1 MNKHLRDSLVIG
13 FALFSMFFGA
23 GNVIFPPY
31 LGLGSGPDWLVG
43 FLTYY
48 LADIGLALLATFAIL
63 RRGSPEGITDRIGR
77 LPSAVL
83 MCAIV
88 LCIGPMLAIPRTA
101 ATTYETSLAPLVSG
115 FSPVLFSVLFF
126 LLIFLLCVR
135 ETAVV
140 DIVARFS
147 RPPCWWDCWC
157 SSSSAWRTPSA
168 RWESAPWWTTYPP
181 PVSRRLSDH
190 GRAGG
195 DRVRLYHPEECPEK
209 GHTEQAA
216 QFRVVSGAS
225 LVAGAGLLVVY
236 LGLTYLGATT
246 ARFFDLTVDRTYLVV
261 SIVRNLLGNAGI
273 LLFSVVVALACVT
286 TAVGLVSASANYFSG
301 LSKGRIPYA
310 LLVGIICVFSAAVS
324 NFGLNEI
331 IAIASPVLSVVYP
344 PTLVLIVLAFF
355 GDRIKKGWVFRL
367 AALGA
372 LAVSLLEVLRTYTG
386 VELALLDALP
396 LASLGFGW
404 ILPAAVCGVIGALLP
419 ARKAGRLT
427 PFGP

>member
-31 LGLGSGPDWLVG
+31 LGLGSGPEWLLG
-43 FLTYY
+43 FLSYF

-63 RRGSPEGITDRIGR
+63 RQGSPNGITSRLGR
-77 LPSAVL
+77 FPSTVL
-83 MCAIV
+83 MCVIV

-140 DIVARFS
+140 DIVGKIL
-147 RPPCWWDCWC
+147 
-157 SSSSAWRTPSA
+157 TPALLVGLLILIAVGVIHPIGPVGDAPLVENVAATGIEAGYQTMDVLAAIVFGYIILKSA
-168 RWESAPWWTTYPP
+168 R
-181 PVSRRLSDH
+181 
-190 GRAGG
+190 
-195 DRVRLYHPEECPEK
+195 EK
-209 GHTEQAA
+209 GHTDSSA

-225 LVAGAGLLVVY
+225 LVAGIGLLAVY

-246 ARFFDLTVDRTYLVV
+246 ARFFDLTVDRTFLVV
-261 SIVRNLLGNAGI
+261 SIVRNLLGPAGI
-273 LLFSVVVALACVT
+273 VLFSIVVALACVT
-286 TAVGLVSASANYFSG
+286 TAVGLVSACADFFSG
-301 LSKGRIPYA
+301 LSGGRIRYSV
-310 LLVGIICVFSAAVS
+310 LVGIVCAFSAVVS

-344 PTLVLIVLAFF
+344 PTLVLIVLALF
-355 GDRIKKGWVFRL
+355 GSRIRRDWVHRL

-386 VELALLDALP
+386 AELAFLDALP

-404 ILPAAVCGVIGALLP
+404 VLPAAVCGAIGALVP
-419 ARKAGRLT
+419 VRRV
-427 PFGP
+427 P

>member
-31 LGLGSGPDWLVG
+31 LGLGSGPEWLLG
-43 FLTYY
+43 FLSYF

-63 RRGSPEGITDRIGR
+63 RQGSPNGITSRLGR
-77 LPSAVL
+77 FPSAVL
-83 MCAIV
+83 MCVIV

-140 DIVARFS
+140 DIVGKIL
-147 RPPCWWDCWC
+147 
-157 SSSSAWRTPSA
+157 TPALLVGLLILIAVGVIHPIGPVGDAPLVENVAATGIEAGYQTMDVLAAIVFGYIILKSA
-168 RWESAPWWTTYPP
+168 R
-181 PVSRRLSDH
+181 
-190 GRAGG
+190 
-195 DRVRLYHPEECPEK
+195 EK
-209 GHTEQAA
+209 GHTDSSA

-225 LVAGAGLLVVY
+225 LVAGIGLLAVY

-261 SIVRNLLGNAGI
+261 SIVRNLLGPAGI
-273 LLFSVVVALACVT
+273 VLFSIVVALACVT
-286 TAVGLVSASANYFSG
+286 TAVGLVSACADFFSG
-301 LSKGRIPYA
+301 LSGGRIRYSV
-310 LLVGIICVFSAAVS
+310 LVGIVCAFSAVVS

-344 PTLVLIVLAFF
+344 PTLVLIVLALF
-355 GDRIKKGWVFRL
+355 GSRIRRDWVHRL

-386 VELALLDALP
+386 AELAFLDALP

-404 ILPAAVCGVIGALLP
+404 VLPAAVCGAIGALVP
-419 ARKAGRLT
+419 VRRV
-427 PFGP
+427 P